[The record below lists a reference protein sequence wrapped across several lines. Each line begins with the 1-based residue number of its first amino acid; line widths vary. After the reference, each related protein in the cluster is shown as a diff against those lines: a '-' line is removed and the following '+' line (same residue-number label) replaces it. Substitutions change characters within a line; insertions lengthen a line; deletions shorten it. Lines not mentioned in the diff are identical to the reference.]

1 MGSPLYS
8 GVQLDIRYKRPE
20 HFLSIFL
27 EENKIKTIYIHIY
40 MYTLYIG

>member
-27 EENKIKTIYIHIY
+27 EENKKKKKPRECSPLVTKC
-40 MYTLYIG
+40 